1 MWNFL
6 SNDCNVKGQS
16 PPPLQFALTLVFKA
30 EDLTMQLKK
39 EDQKSFNM
47 SQWVCID
54 LLIVAVRMI
63 GNYHNNSHATAGT
76 AMCGTPILLRS
87 ASKAFSCCRE
97 PSC

>member
-1 MWNFL
+1 
-6 SNDCNVKGQS
+6 
-16 PPPLQFALTLVFKA
+16 
-30 EDLTMQLKK
+30 MQLKK

-76 AMCGTPILLRS
+76 DCHVWDSYFVTFSLQGLQLLSR
-87 ASKAFSCCRE
+87 A
-97 PSC
+97 